1 MPFECREFTYVLI
14 YGVCLSPGKVRL
26 LGTNDTKI
34 ISKFITN
41 THFQYVFI
49 SFDLKW
55 VSLIVGSHIT
65 LLKHLLF
72 LWLSTCSYIMFIE
85 PDIILS
91 T

>member
-1 MPFECREFTYVLI
+1 MSFECHEFTYVLI
-14 YGVCLSPGKVRL
+14 YGVCLSPSEVRL

-49 SFDLKW
+49 SFK
-55 VSLIVGSHIT
+55 VGIFLIVGSHIT

-72 LWLSTCSYIMFIE
+72 LWLSTCSYIRFIE